1 MRVACPECTAEYDL
15 PDALAA
21 RLGEGRTVRCARCGT
36 TWAPAAQRPAEPPA
50 APVLQPE
57 AVSAMASAGPMP
69 PAAPMEPPAPAI
81 SSAPSVPVAPA
92 MPREPALPA
101 PAGPDEQDALA
112 DLFTADEPPS
122 HHVPS
127 PAKRRETHSASPSTP
142 PIATA
147 LAWTASIVALLGLAV
162 AAWHWRFD
170 IVEAWPPAVR
180 AFMALGLG

>member
-15 PDALAA
+15 PDTLAA

-36 TWAPAAQRPAEPPA
+36 TWAPAAGQPAETPA
-50 APVLQPE
+50 APGPHPE
-57 AVSAMASAGPMP
+57 APLPVAPML
-69 PAAPMEPPAPAI
+69 PAAPMAPEAAAAPVI
-81 SSAPSVPVAPA
+81 SSAPATPVSPA
-92 MPREPALPA
+92 MPLREPALPA
-101 PAGPDEQDALA
+101 PAEPDPSNALA
-112 DLFTADEPPS
+112 DLFTADEPL
-122 HHVPS
+122 
-127 PAKRRETHSASPSTP
+127 RRASPPAPRQGAHPAVPPTP

-147 LAWTASIVALLGLAV
+147 LAWTASVVALLGIAA